1 MVTARSGMCI
11 QRLQSIAEALLLDTI
26 LPPLYSLCVY
36 LPTSDAA
43 VLSFLNAF
51 LTSPY
56 FKDPILILSILQIS
70 VKDSFLYKAF
80 LADSATETT
89 SPSFQ
94 LI

>member
-1 MVTARSGMCI
+1 M
-11 QRLQSIAEALLLDTI
+11 
-26 LPPLYSLCVY
+26 
-36 LPTSDAA
+36 PTSDSA

-80 LADSATETT
+80 LADSATKTT
-89 SPSFQ
+89 SPSSQ
-94 LI
+94 LIQTPAGLALSSSCCHSHSMYTYLFN